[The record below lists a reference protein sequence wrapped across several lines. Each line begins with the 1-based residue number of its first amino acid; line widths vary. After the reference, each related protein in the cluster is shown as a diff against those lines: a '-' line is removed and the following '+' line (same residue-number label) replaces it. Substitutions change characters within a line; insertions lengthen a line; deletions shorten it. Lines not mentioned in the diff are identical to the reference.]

1 MKFAILSL
9 ALVTAAMPAVAAPPE
24 APAAE
29 AAAAKAPID
38 PERLALAR
46 KAVGAI
52 IPPGTMQKVMKDSMG
67 NMEDMM
73 LKGMFDMKGS
83 DIGVDGEGKDKT
95 LREAMAEKDPH
106 FEERMRI
113 TNRVMAEEMGVI
125 FNRLEPRLIDGMA
138 RAYARRF
145 SLAELT
151 EINRFFAS
159 SAGANFARQSF
170 EIMTDPELMVEMMS
184 FMPELVKEMPAI
196 GEKLKEATA
205 HLPSPPPAEAEVE
218 DAEEES
224 AEPVA

>member
-1 MKFAILSL
+1 MKSIIFAVAL
-9 ALVTAAMPAVAAPPE
+9 ATTALPAMAAPPE
-24 APAAE
+24 APAAT
-29 AAAAKAPID
+29 AAPARAPID

-46 KAVGAI
+46 QAVSSI
-52 IPPGTMQKVMKDSMG
+52 IPPGTMQRIMKSSMG
-67 NMEDMM
+67 NMEEMM

-83 DIGVDGEGKDKT
+83 DLGVEGEGKEKT

-113 TNRVMAEEMGVI
+113 TNRVMAEEMGTI
-125 FNRLEPRLIDGMA
+125 FNRLEPRMVEGMS

-159 SAGANFARQSF
+159 PAGSSFARQSF
-170 EIMTDPELMVEMMS
+170 EMMTDPEIMAEMMS
-184 FMPELVKEMPAI
+184 FMPELMKDIPGIA
-196 GEKLKEATA
+196 EKLKKAPA
-205 HLPSPPPAEAEVE
+205 LLPPPPKEKASDEE
-218 DAEEES
+218 AEEEG